1 MDSHKGQSNKSP
13 TSKVLTDEAVDGFP
27 ILESS
32 QQVRKAVW
40 LIIQRKHHLMNSSQC
55 RMTRFNQRS
64 GLGNSI
70 LEHS

>member
-1 MDSHKGQSNKSP
+1 MELHKGQSDKSS

-27 ILESS
+27 ILKPS
-32 QQVRKAVW
+32 QQGRKPVG
-40 LIIQRKHHLMNSSQC
+40 LIIQRKHYLMNNRKSRTTC
-55 RMTRFNQRS
+55 LIQRS

>member
-1 MDSHKGQSNKSP
+1 
-13 TSKVLTDEAVDGFP
+13 VLADEAVDGFP

-32 QQVRKAVW
+32 QQVKKAAW
-40 LIIQRKHHLMNSSQC
+40 LIIQRKHHLMNSRQSH
-55 RMTRFNQRS
+55 MTHLSQRS